1 MQDTQTIIMGVLMFT
16 TVVMTLVVVILF
28 AKSKLVASGP
38 VQITINDQKTIEIPA
53 GGKLLSALASND
65 IFVSSAC
72 GGGGTC
78 AQCKVVVHAGGGDI
92 LPTEC
97 GHINKREALAG
108 QRLACQ
114 VAVKQD
120 MNIEVPPEVFDTKNG
135 SALSAQIE
143 TLQHSSKN

>member
-1 MQDTQTIIMGVLMFT
+1 MHDTQTIIMGVLMFT

-28 AKSKLVASGP
+28 AKSKLVASGS

-53 GGKLLSALASND
+53 GGKLLSALASHD

-78 AQCKVVVHAGGGDI
+78 ALCKVVVHAGGGDI

-97 GHINKREALAG
+97 G
-108 QRLACQ
+108 
-114 VAVKQD
+114 
-120 MNIEVPPEVFDTKNG
+120 
-135 SALSAQIE
+135 
-143 TLQHSSKN
+143 